1 LSPTQTLS
9 NPDIPEDVK
18 ERVSLLLSG
27 CGGQS
32 VGSYSDSAGIEII
45 RRHVAEYISERDQI
59 ESDWQN
65 IVLTTGAS
73 EGAKAILA
81 LINSTSTDGIPTGV
95 MVPIPQY
102 PLYSATLCELGM
114 NLISYYLDEENQWA
128 LNINELKRAL
138 EDSKNVCKPKAIVVI
153 NPGNPTGSVLTRNNI
168 EDIIRFANDNNL
180 LIIADEVYQHNIWE
194 SNAKFFSFKKV
205 MHDLG
210 VKLELVS
217 MMSASKGWF
226 NYSIK
231 IYLEFSI
238 KTILM
243 QTHYFR

>member
-1 LSPTQTLS
+1 
-9 NPDIPEDVK
+9 
-18 ERVSLLLSG
+18 
-27 CGGQS
+27 
-32 VGSYSDSAGIEII
+32 
-45 RRHVAEYISERDQI
+45 
-59 ESDWQN
+59 
-65 IVLTTGAS
+65 VLTTGAS
-73 EGAKAILA
+73 EGAKAILSF
-81 LINSTSTDGIPTGV
+81 INSTSTDGIPTGV

-114 NLISYYLDEENQWA
+114 HLISYYLDEENQWA

-180 LIIADEVYQHNIWE
+180 LVIADEVYQHNIWE
-194 SNAKFFSFKKV
+194 NNAKFFSFKKV

-217 MMSASKGWF
+217 MMSASKG
-226 NYSIK
+226 
-231 IYLEFSI
+231 
-238 KTILM
+238 
-243 QTHYFR
+243 